1 MQLVQPFEVKSGSDS
16 AALSM
21 IGLLPPVGDS
31 ARFYRLEPLR
41 LGYRILSSRAE
52 AEGKAQEDLL
62 GNPNSG

>member
-1 MQLVQPFEVKSGSDS
+1 
-16 AALSM
+16 M

-62 GNPNSG
+62 GSVALYQQGRLDGPT